1 MTHPAYPDFQ
11 GANVFKTTYVHPIAY
26 PRYEL
31 ANFTT
36 INRTDSVALSLASP
50 VDGTSVYFEWNG
62 DGNVTQYTLG
72 TTYKLFRAK
81 SKENTKVRVL
91 VAEANDKLK
100 IFSVSGVKMS
110 QADLSGL
117 KDAKVIT
124 VAEAELPAITLP
136 ATAPNLTDLNL
147 DGNELTEIDL
157 SKFPKLFA
165 LSLVNNKL
173 KTFDLSPAKSLG
185 LAYLSGNKMKEI
197 KFDNPHLWNLDLS
210 KNDFETISL
219 DKLPE
224 LEQLWL
230 NSNKLT
236 KVDVSKNTK
245 LRVLNVVDNKLK
257 FSTMPLPE
265 SNGRKFDKYSYN
277 LQAPIDVQCVNG
289 KVDLSSEAVIAGKP
303 TTYRWFDGKVQSVDG
318 VLQGEELTANDE
330 YTVENGVTTLKLTDT
345 FTKLV
350 CILANENFPNALLN
364 TNYITFTPTD
374 GIDEVKAGEEVKVQ
388 FVDGGINVLGAR
400 NHTLAVYTI
409 DGKLAYQ
416 SKVNTDEQ
424 RVSLAPGVYIVRV
437 GNRASKV
444 VIK

>member
-1 MTHPAYPDFQ
+1 M
-11 GANVFKTTYVHPIAY
+11 
-26 PRYEL
+26 
-31 ANFTT
+31 
-36 INRTDSVALSLASP
+36 
-50 VDGTSVYFEWNG
+50 
-62 DGNVTQYTLG
+62 
-72 TTYKLFRAK
+72 
-81 SKENTKVRVL
+81 
-91 VAEANDKLK
+91 
-100 IFSVSGVKMS
+100 
-110 QADLSGL
+110 
-117 KDAKVIT
+117 
-124 VAEAELPAITLP
+124 
-136 ATAPNLTDLNL
+136 
-147 DGNELTEIDL
+147 

-388 FVDGGINVLGAR
+388 FVAGGINVLGAR